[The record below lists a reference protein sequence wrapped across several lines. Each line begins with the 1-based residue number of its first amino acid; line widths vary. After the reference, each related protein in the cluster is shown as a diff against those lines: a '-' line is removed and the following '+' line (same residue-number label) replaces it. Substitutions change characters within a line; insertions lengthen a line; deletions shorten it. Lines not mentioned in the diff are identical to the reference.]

1 MNIAIIPARGGS
13 RRIPSKNIKKFLG
26 KPIISYSITTAIN
39 SGLFDRVI
47 VSTDN
52 NSIAEIA
59 NEYGAETPFLRP
71 ERLSD
76 DFTGTHDVVG
86 HAVKWLEDSGEK
98 FDYAC
103 CIYATAPLI
112 QIKDLLKGF

>member
-1 MNIAIIPARGGS
+1 MRGLLRCFAGGS
-13 RRIPSKNIKKFLG
+13 REARVCLCGVRVLAIAIRNRICHMTREGIIKKFLG

-59 NEYGAETPFLRP
+59 NEYGAETPFLRITK
-71 ERLSD
+71 L
-76 DFTGTHDVVG
+76 
-86 HAVKWLEDSGEK
+86 
-98 FDYAC
+98 
-103 CIYATAPLI
+103 
-112 QIKDLLKGF
+112 

>member
-13 RRIPSKNIKKFLG
+13 RRIPSKNIKIPR

-59 NEYGAETPFLRP
+59 NDMEQKLHF
-71 ERLSD
+71 
-76 DFTGTHDVVG
+76 
-86 HAVKWLEDSGEK
+86 
-98 FDYAC
+98 
-103 CIYATAPLI
+103 
-112 QIKDLLKGF
+112 